1 MGRSPTGS
9 IDKVG
14 KYSYRLRRYIDGK
27 RVTIKVITA
36 KNKSEARKILNKYL
50 SKNLKDIERGDITLK
65 QCSNNFME
73 SKKIELGISTYD
85 DYLTMLNNHI
95 IPYFKEKKLN
105 QIYSGDITKFRGHL
119 AQKKGK
125 SGCLSNRTINKVLI
139 FLHGILQDAVDDDRL
154 LKNPVKLKKHK
165 LDSES
170 KNDFFTIE
178 EMNLF
183 LSNVNHE
190 YVPFFLAAWHTAMR
204 LGELIGL
211 KWEDI
216 NWGKRTIRIKRSIY
230 QKKGHIEKSPKTK
243 SGDRIIYMTSTC
255 QLMLHAHKSKSKVH
269 SIKGYVFE
277 RHGNPYRKDG
287 IVRSQV
293 RQARRKSGLRDT
305 LTFNSIRH
313 GLITLMRGKFPDHIV
328 KRWVGHSTNRYD
340 VTDIYTHTTDE
351 EMKHYADLLEEL
363 LNSKSTLETLK
374 YAVQ

>member
-1 MGRSPTGS
+1 MGRSPIGS

-14 KYSYRLRRYIDGK
+14 KNSYRLRRYIDGK
-27 RVTIKVITA
+27 RITIKVITA
-36 KNKSEARKILNKYL
+36 RNKSEARNILNKYL
-50 SKNLKDIERGDITLK
+50 SKNLNDIERGNITLK
-65 QCSNNFME
+65 QFSKNFME

-85 DYLTMLNNHI
+85 DYLNMVTKHI
-95 IPYFKEKKLN
+95 IPYFNERKLN
-105 QIYSGDITKFRGHL
+105 QIYSGDITKFRGYL

-139 FLHGILQDAVDDDRL
+139 FLHGIFQDAVDDDRI

-165 LDSES
+165 LDTES

-183 LSNVNHE
+183 LSKVTHE
-190 YVPFFLAAWHTAMR
+190 YVPFFFVAWHTAMR
-204 LGELIGL
+204 LGELVGL

-216 NWGKRTIRIKRSIY
+216 DWGKRTIRIKRSIY
-230 QKKGHIEKSPKTK
+230 QRKGHVEKSPKTK
-243 SGDRIIYMTSTC
+243 SGNRTVYLTPTC
-255 QLMLHAHKSKSKVH
+255 QLILHAHKAKSKVH

-277 RHGNPYRKDG
+277 RNGNPFRKDG
-287 IVRSQV
+287 IVRSQM
-293 RQARRKSGLRDT
+293 RQARRKAGLRDT

-328 KRWVGHSTNRYD
+328 KKWVGHSTNRYN

-351 EMKHYADLLEEL
+351 EIKQYADMLDEL
-363 LNSKSTLETLK
+363 LNSKSNLETLK